1 VDSYILSKSTS
12 SQLHG
17 KQIVGKASSN
27 DYPVLDC
34 RCGPNGHR
42 IGNVYTSGV
51 ELRPMEKSDN
61 QIDTKLIHSGEP
73 SPLIEGA
80 VSMPIFQS
88 ATFEYRGE
96 QDYHALRYIRL
107 NNTPNHDAL
116 HKKLAAIENAEG
128 ALVTSSGMAAIAT
141 TLLTL
146 LDTGD
151 HLLAQNCLYGGTH
164 ALLLNE
170 FPRLGIEVN
179 FIDGNTP
186 EDWPPKLKPQTK
198 AIYVETITNPLIGVA
213 DLPAVVEFA
222 RAHQLVAV
230 VDNTFASPV
239 NFRPPEWG
247 FDLSLHSCTK
257 YLNGHSDIVAG
268 AVIGRAAL
276 INQINRKLG
285 HFGGSLDP
293 HACFLLQRGMKTLAV
308 RVRHQNHA
316 ALKLARFLEA
326 HPAVET
332 INYPGLEGH
341 PNHHRARELFDGF
354 GGMLSFEL
362 HGDVEAAERFIS
374 RLTLPISAPSLGGVE
389 SLITRPATTSHS
401 GLTPEERLRA
411 GITNHLI
418 RLSVGLE
425 SPDDL
430 INDFERALQ
439 R

>member
-1 VDSYILSKSTS
+1 
-12 SQLHG
+12 
-17 KQIVGKASSN
+17 
-27 DYPVLDC
+27 
-34 RCGPNGHR
+34 
-42 IGNVYTSGV
+42 
-51 ELRPMEKSDN
+51 MEKRDH

-96 QDYHALRYIRL
+96 HDYHVLRYIRL

-116 HKKLAAIENAEG
+116 HQKLAAIENAEA

-146 LDTGD
+146 LATGD

-170 FPRLGIEVN
+170 FPRLGIEVD
-179 FIDGNTP
+179 FIDGNAP
-186 EDWPPKLKPQTK
+186 EDWSPKLKPRTK
-198 AIYVETITNPLIGVA
+198 AIYVETITNPLIGIA
-213 DLPAVVEFA
+213 HLSAVVEFA
-222 RAHQLVAV
+222 RAHRLIAV
-230 VDNTFASPV
+230 VDNTFASPI

-268 AVIGRAAL
+268 AVIGRASL
-276 INQINRKLG
+276 VDQINRKLG

-293 HACFLLQRGMKTLAV
+293 HACFLLQRGIKTLAV
-308 RVRHQNHA
+308 RVRHQNGA
-316 ALKLARFLEA
+316 ALKVARFLEA
-326 HPAVET
+326 HPAVKT
-332 INYPGLEGH
+332 INYPGLERH
-341 PNHHRARELFDGF
+341 PNHDRARELFDGF

-362 HGDVEAAERFIS
+362 HGGVDAAEKFIAGV
-374 RLTLPISAPSLGGVE
+374 TLPISAPSLGGVE

-401 GLTPEERLRA
+401 GLSAEERQRA
-411 GITNHLI
+411 GIASHLI

-430 INDFERALQ
+430 VKDFERALEG
-439 R
+439 